1 MNTRQIPLSE
11 LSNLPPTFPQAIAFG
26 NLQVVLTHNGEVLGF
41 LVQRAVAEKLFP
53 GEWRGSQLWRSFKHE
68 TAEEL
73 KAVFEGMDYLVVR
86 SPGMGAIAF
95 VPPGCQDR
103 LDLPVIGDPDR

>member
-11 LSNLPPTFPQAIAFG
+11 LSNLLPTFPQAIALG
-26 NLQVVLTHNGEVLGF
+26 HLQAVLTHNGELLGF
-41 LVQRAVAEKLFP
+41 LVDRAVAEKLFP
-53 GEWRGSQLWRSFKHE
+53 DGRWGGQPWRRFKHE
-68 TAEEL
+68 KAEDL
-73 KAVFEGMDYLVVR
+73 KSVFEGMDYLVVR